1 MHLHVELWL
10 IYHSIPYFTTSEED
24 YYVKKIFNNDSNDV
38 IVKKNQRVNYN
49 VTSAIYNNRINNNYR
64 KTEISKRIK
73 IIKLKKSFVYINQ
86 VEIYQNAVT
95 GIIDLFFVICR

>member
-10 IYHSIPYFTTSEED
+10 IYHSIPYFEED
-24 YYVKKIFNNDSNDV
+24 YYVNKIFNNDSNYV

-64 KTEISKRIK
+64 KTEILKQIK